1 MHSTWYALL
10 VKSKK
15 EQIVAGDL
23 ERKQIQYLLPTYKVK
38 RQWSDRMKET
48 TQPLFPGYIFCS
60 IPESAESPKILT
72 TPGVIRF
79 ISFGKGPTP
88 IPDQEIQMI
97 QALME
102 SDRALEP
109 WPYLEAGQS
118 IRVEHGPFKGW
129 GGIVVRKKSESRLV
143 VNLHFLQRAVSV
155 ELVQDDIVPLNCS
168 LK

>member
-1 MHSTWYALL
+1 MNSTWYALL

-15 EQIVAGDL
+15 EQMVAGDL
-23 ERKQIQYLLPTYKVK
+23 ELKQIRYLLPTYKVK

-60 IPESAESPKILT
+60 IPENEESPKILT

-88 IPDQEIQMI
+88 IPDQEIEMI

-109 WPYLEAGQS
+109 WPYLETGQS
-118 IRVEHGPFKGW
+118 VRVEQGPFKGW
-129 GGIVVRKKSESRLV
+129 GGTVVRKKSEARLV

-155 ELVQDDIVPLNCS
+155 EMEQDDIVPLNSS